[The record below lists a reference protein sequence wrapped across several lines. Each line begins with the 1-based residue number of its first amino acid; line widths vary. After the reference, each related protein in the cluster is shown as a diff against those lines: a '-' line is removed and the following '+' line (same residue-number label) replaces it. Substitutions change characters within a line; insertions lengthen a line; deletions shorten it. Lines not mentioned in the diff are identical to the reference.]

1 MIKHIVMFQLKED
14 QKLKKD
20 ELVGKLKSLKA
31 EIQELA
37 ELEVG
42 VNFVESDRAMDVV
55 LITAFETLAALEVY
69 RNHPSHL
76 PVLDYAKEVCEY
88 TKVVDYEI

>member
-14 QKLKKD
+14 QKIKKD

-31 EIQELA
+31 EIPELV

-55 LITAFETLAALEVY
+55 LITAFESLAALEVY
-69 RNHPSHL
+69 RTDPSHL
-76 PVLDYAKEVCEY
+76 IVLEYAKEVCEY
-88 TKVVDYEI
+88 TKAVDYEI